1 LDKHKLRVHAFFT
14 ARVVPFD
21 RADVMRR
28 AVHLQLA
35 PPAELGS
42 VSKEQLLDRVL
53 ADRLPMLAEFI
64 LRSQNIARAYVA
76 HSHTEYTYRSQMREY
91 ERFTLIC
98 AEYEGRLA
106 ETEALWAAYM
116 RKHATTIT
124 QNNPLVSL
132 LRLWIG
138 KSGNDNRQVSTTTL
152 HAELR
157 ALAEDLHANMPYKS
171 ATSLGI
177 IMARNRPPLR
187 AIGWEEIRGKS
198 SSPNHIFKPSAE
210 ELEIARQHYS
220 DARAAGDM
228 FTPSYG
234 LRKPF
239 EPECEMQADY
249 L

>member
-1 LDKHKLRVHAFFT
+1 VVKGKL
-14 ARVVPFD
+14 
-21 RADVMRR
+21 
-28 AVHLQLA
+28 LN
-35 PPAELGS
+35 
-42 VSKEQLLDRVL
+42 RVL

-64 LRSQNIARAYVA
+64 LRAQNIARAHA
-76 HSHTEYTYRSQMREY
+76 THADAEYTYQSQMREY
-91 ERFTLIC
+91 EHYTLVC

-106 ETEALWAAYM
+106 KTESLWAAYM

-124 QNNPLVSL
+124 QDNPVVFL

-138 KSGNDNRQVSTTTL
+138 KSGNDNRPVSTTTL

-177 IMARNRPPLR
+177 IMAKNRPPLR

-210 ELEIARQHYS
+210 ELEIARKHYS
-220 DARAAGDM
+220 DARAAGDK